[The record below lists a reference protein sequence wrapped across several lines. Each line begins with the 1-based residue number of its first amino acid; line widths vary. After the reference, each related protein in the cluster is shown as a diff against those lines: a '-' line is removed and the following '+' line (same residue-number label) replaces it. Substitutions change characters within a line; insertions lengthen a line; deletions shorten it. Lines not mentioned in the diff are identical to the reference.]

1 MARVI
6 ESSVVG
12 GPGMEYG
19 GYKGGTWEGRS
30 INPVLHSH
38 RILRLER
45 TDIKMAI
52 GGQMTETK

>member
-1 MARVI
+1 MARII

-38 RILRLER
+38 RILRIER
-45 TDIKMAI
+45 TDIKMSNDK
-52 GGQMTETK
+52 TK